1 MDAIEKRARELLA
14 EVIHELP
21 LRDAVAKR
29 NVIDQLMLGG
39 FDFVSIRALVA
50 ALTPPEGYVL
60 VPVALVK
67 AVQDLSLIYEAGG
80 DIDSKLSEVEAMLAA
95 PPEVKP

>member
-14 EVIHELP
+14 DEMERSGRKGTANKIRQGRPAMFPEEL
-21 LRDAVAKR
+21 
-29 NVIDQLMLGG
+29 
-39 FDFVSIRALVA
+39 RAIVT

-60 VPVALVK
+60 VPVALVN